1 MAQVVVPGRE
11 AAEVS
16 HVEALGNEQLVT
28 CRLLEGSHLVLVRAT
43 PEQSVSVGQA
53 VHLEIDPGAGAFLR
67 ARGWPC
73 RDRNRQERNRWS
85 CRSFRPE
92 LATPSG

>member
-53 VHLEIDPGAGAFLR
+53 VHLEIDPGGWRLFAGEGVAL
-67 ARGWPC
+67 P
-73 RDRNRQERNRWS
+73 
-85 CRSFRPE
+85 RPKPPGEKPLE
-92 LATPSG
+92 LPQFQA

>member
-1 MAQVVVPGRE
+1 MTMGHRIAVLNGGR
-11 AAEVS
+11 
-16 HVEALGNEQLVT
+16 LQQLVT

-53 VHLEIDPGAGAFLR
+53 VHLKIDPPAADGCLR

-73 RDRNRQERNRWS
+73 RGPNRLERNRWS